1 MTPQDIRKIRL
12 QSDYREMCNI
22 RGPLIDW
29 EVVRG
34 TPPNVENYRLT
45 VNVRSIV
52 GPGPDYRDRHVI
64 DLELPPDYPLS
75 PGSAPVASM
84 VTDPV
89 VFHPNWWPHKLWCYG
104 VWELWEGL
112 GHYVLRMIRTLQYD
126 PDITNEHSA
135 ANHEAADWY
144 VAHKDDGLFPCDR
157 QLLPDPSKSRFE
169 IQLPVKKRFEVR
181 S

>member
-1 MTPQDIRKIRL
+1 MTPQEIRKTRL

-29 EVVRG
+29 EVMRG
-34 TPPNVENYRLT
+34 TPPYVEAYRLT
-45 VNVRSIV
+45 VNVRSII
-52 GPGPDYRDRHVI
+52 GPGPNYRDRHVI
-64 DLELPPDYPLS
+64 DLEIPPDYPLS
-75 PGSAPVASM
+75 PQSAPVANM
-84 VTDPV
+84 VTDPG

-104 VWELWEGL
+104 IWELWEGL
-112 GHYVLRMIRTLQYD
+112 GQYVLRMIRTLQYD
-126 PDITNEHSA
+126 PDITNENSA

-144 VAHKDDGLFPCDR
+144 VAHKDNGIFPCDR